1 MRERSRE
8 GGRSLSFERSLTF
21 HQGGEQRDVGGF
33 PPSGGQVETQAVQL
47 LPETPSAVLGLRSA
61 DGKSRD

>member
-1 MRERSRE
+1 M
-8 GGRSLSFERSLTF
+8 SFERSLTF

-33 PPSGGQVETQAVQL
+33 PPSGGQVEAQAVQL
-47 LPETPSAVLGLRSA
+47 LPETPSAVLRLRSA

>member
-1 MRERSRE
+1 M
-8 GGRSLSFERSLTF
+8 SFERSLTF

-33 PPSGGQVETQAVQL
+33 PASGGQVEAQAVQL
-47 LPETPSAVLGLRSA
+47 LPETPSAVLRLRSA